1 MYQQCQNNNGLGRS
15 QEPTE
20 EEVEVVG
27 EEGVVEEAAVDEE
40 ENQALK

>member
-1 MYQQCQNNNGLGRS
+1 MYQQCQNSNGLERS

-27 EEGVVEEAAVDEE
+27 EEGVVEEDAVDEE
-40 ENQALK
+40 GNRELK